1 MADTGLT
8 GFDRTIQETNVW
20 LRDIGQAMHD
30 TRRNVAYHAL
40 RGVLFALRD
49 RLTVN
54 EVFDFSAQLPMLIRG
69 IFFEGYKPTDKPEK
83 YHREEFLKRVSKEL
97 VQAGGAN
104 AEAASRAVLAVVQQ
118 HVSEGEVA
126 KLHHAL
132 PKDLRA
138 LWGEPTAP

>member
-1 MADTGLT
+1 MANTGLA

-30 TRRNVAYHAL
+30 TRRPVAYHAL

-49 RLTVN
+49 RLTVD

-69 IFFEGYKPTDKPEK
+69 IFFEGYKPTGKPEK
-83 YHREEFLKRVSKEL
+83 YHRAEFLARVGQEL
-97 VQAGGAN
+97 KQAGGAN
-104 AEAASRAVLAVVQQ
+104 AEAATQAVFTAVQQ
-118 HVSEGEVA
+118 HVSAGEVN
-126 KLHHAL
+126 KLRHAM

-138 LWGEPTAP
+138 LWSEPTAP